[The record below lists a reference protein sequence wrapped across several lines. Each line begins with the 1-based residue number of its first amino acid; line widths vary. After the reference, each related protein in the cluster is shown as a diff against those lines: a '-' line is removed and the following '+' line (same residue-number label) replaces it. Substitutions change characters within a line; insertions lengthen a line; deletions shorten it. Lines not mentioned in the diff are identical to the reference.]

1 MRYTPA
7 GGVVDVETGLLDGR
21 PVLRVVDSGPGIP
34 AHERAWVFDRFY
46 RGPLAAGQAREP
58 GGSGLG
64 LAIVR
69 AVADLHGASVSL
81 HTPRSGQG
89 LEVRVSFAPTLPP

>member
-1 MRYTPA
+1 
-7 GGVVDVETGLLDGR
+7 VDVETGLLDGR

-46 RGPLAAGQAREP
+46 RGPLAASQAREP

-89 LEVRVSFAPTLPP
+89 LEVRVSFPPTLPP